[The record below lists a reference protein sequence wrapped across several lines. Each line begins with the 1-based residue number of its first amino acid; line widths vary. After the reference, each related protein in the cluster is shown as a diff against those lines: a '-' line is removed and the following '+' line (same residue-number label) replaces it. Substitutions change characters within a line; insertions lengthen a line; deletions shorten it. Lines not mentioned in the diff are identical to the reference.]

1 MAGGG
6 DDKYNLNLVPFIDL
20 FSTLIIFLLSTAVWE
35 QLAAVPV
42 NLGNS
47 DQNKI
52 NMPTSKE
59 EAKLVKGDLKVFI
72 KKDAIELFDQG
83 QTTRFSR
90 DQLVG
95 SRFEAVVQFADNSR
109 LKYPTKNDVVLQVDD
124 DAVYEDIVTVMDK
137 FLARDFDQLVVMGAE
152 F

>member
-6 DDKYNLNLVPFIDL
+6 GDKYNLNLVPFIDL
-20 FSTLIIFLLSTAVWE
+20 FSTLVIFLLSTAVWE

-47 DQNKI
+47 DQNKV

-72 KKDAIELFDQG
+72 KKDSVELFDQG
-83 QTTRFSR
+83 RSTRFTR
-90 DQLVG
+90 EDLVG
-95 SRFEAVVQFADNSR
+95 SQFAAVVQFADDAR
-109 LKYPTKNDVVLQVDD
+109 LKYPLKNDVVLQVDD
-124 DAVYEDIVTVMDK
+124 DAVYEDIVAVMDK
-137 FLARDFDQLVVMGAE
+137 FLGRDFDQLVVMGAE

>member
-47 DQNKI
+47 DQQKVS
-52 NMPTSKE
+52 MPNSKE
-59 EAKLVKGDLKVFI
+59 EAKLVKSDLKVFI
-72 KKDAIELFDQG
+72 KKDSIELFDQG
-83 QTTRFSR
+83 KSTTLTRE
-90 DQLVG
+90 QLISSQYEGVL
-95 SRFEAVVQFADNSR
+95 QFADEAR
-109 LKYPTKNDVVLQVDD
+109 LKYPTKNDVVIQADD
-124 DAVYEDIVTVMDK
+124 DATYEDIVAVMDK
-137 FLARDFDQLVVMGAE
+137 FLARNFDQLVVMGSE
-152 F
+152 M

>member
-20 FSTLIIFLLSTAVWE
+20 FSTLIMFLLSTAVWE

-42 NLGNS
+42 NLGSS

-52 NMPTSKE
+52 SMPTSKE
-59 EAKLVKGDLKVFI
+59 EAKLVTSDLKVTV
-72 KKDAIELFDQG
+72 KKDSVELSDQG
-83 QTTRFSR
+83 NITRFGR
-90 DQLVG
+90 DELAG
-95 SRFEAVVQFADNSR
+95 SKFEAVLEFADNAR
-109 LKYPTKNDVVLQVDD
+109 VRYPTKNDVVIQVDD
-124 DAVYEDIVTVMDK
+124 DATYEDIVAVMDK
-137 FLARDFDQLVVMGAE
+137 FLARDFDQLVVMGSE